1 MIKNSLRYRHSR
13 IQDSDRAG
21 RGRRDAHKGRSYP
34 ERTHERRLSVRAPK
48 GIGVKSERRGARGA
62 YEEGHDVGWDHGEGD
77 AGAVLSR
84 AVLAHPVCASIV
96 FRRLR
101 KKADEGKRTAAL
113 TPSPRVI

>member
-1 MIKNSLRYRHSR
+1 MRT
-13 IQDSDRAG
+13 RA
-21 RGRRDAHKGRSYP
+21 ALILV
-34 ERTHERRLSVRAPK
+34 THAKRPSVRAPK
-48 GIGVKSERRGARGA
+48 GIGVGSEWRAPGA
-62 YEEGHDVGWDHGEGD
+62 YEKRHDVGWDHGEGD

-101 KKADEGKRTAAL
+101 KKTDEGKRLAAL